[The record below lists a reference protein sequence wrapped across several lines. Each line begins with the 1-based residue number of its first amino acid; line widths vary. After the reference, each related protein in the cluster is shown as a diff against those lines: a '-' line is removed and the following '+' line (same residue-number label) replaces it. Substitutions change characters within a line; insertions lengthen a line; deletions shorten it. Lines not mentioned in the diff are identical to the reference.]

1 MKHNCYAKHPDFDD
15 KLSGLFANDGV
26 NLSFIGCDLFIN
38 TLQGALETFIT
49 KPCCHVYPI
58 QWENYHRCAIC
69 HVILLSNFGVV
80 NTCT

>member
-1 MKHNCYAKHPDFDD
+1 
-15 KLSGLFANDGV
+15 
-26 NLSFIGCDLFIN
+26 
-38 TLQGALETFIT
+38 LETFIT